1 MSQSG
6 ERPEEGRGD
15 LTGMAHEPL
24 TQGEVLLEG
33 FLALD
38 TPEGFRSELI
48 ETDIVVTPPPDGEHE
63 KYISRIV
70 RQVIRSSRTEM
81 DFSANKGLTLT
92 PRSGGVGPKNHVVPD
107 VTFAPL
113 ERDLFGGADP
123 WMPCDGVAM
132 VLEVT
137 STKARPDR
145 EVKRR
150 CYARGAIPLYLLVD
164 REVSSITLFS
174 DPEKDDYREL
184 CTRPFGKPLALPAP
198 FAFDL
203 ETADF
208 L

>member
-1 MSQSG
+1 M
-6 ERPEEGRGD
+6 
-15 LTGMAHEPL
+15 TAVAHEPL
-24 TQGEVLLEG
+24 TQEEVLLEG

-38 TPEGFRSELI
+38 TPEGFRAELI
-48 ETDIVVTPPPDGEHE
+48 EGEIVVTPPPDGEHE

-70 RQVIRSSRTEM
+70 RQVIKRSSTEM
-81 DFSANKGLTLT
+81 DFSGNKGLRL
-92 PRSGGVGPKNHVVPD
+92 RSGEACPKNHVVPD

-113 ERDLFGGADP
+113 ERDLFGDADS

-137 STKARPDR
+137 STKPRADR
-145 EVKRR
+145 EAKRR
-150 CYARGAIPLYLLVD
+150 CYARGGIPLYLLVD
-164 REVSSITLFS
+164 RDVASVTLFS